1 MPRISSPQ
9 NARFKE
15 TVRLIESSRERRKS
29 GRCVLE
35 GEHLIAVYAERIGA
49 PETLVVVEEALASRG
64 IAALAERVPPS
75 DVLVVS
81 ARMFAGIASLPADVG
96 VLAVV
101 RTPVA
106 TTPKPA
112 SFCLLLED
120 IQDPGNVGTILR
132 TAAAAGVAQVWLS
145 TGSAFAWSPKVLRAA
160 QGAHFLTTI
169 VEDVDLVAWSTMFR
183 ETGSHVAA
191 LVAQDGADLYTT
203 DLRWPLALVVGN
215 EGSGLSEALRAVA
228 DYRVTIPMPGA
239 TESLNATAAA
249 AVALFECVRRQR
261 AGSKQN
267 R

>member
-1 MPRISSPQ
+1 MPRLTSPQ
-9 NARFKE
+9 NPRFKE
-15 TVRLIESSRERRKS
+15 AVKLIESSRERRKS

-35 GEHLIAVYAERIGA
+35 GEHLIAVYVDRLGE
-49 PETLVVVEEALASRG
+49 PETLIVVEEALANRD
-64 IAALAERVPPS
+64 IAALVDRVS
-75 DVLVVS
+75 RSSVLIVS

-106 TTPKPA
+106 TVPEPA

-145 TGSAFAWSPKVLRAA
+145 KGCAFAWSPKVLRAA

-169 VEDVDLVAWSTMFR
+169 VEDTDLVAWVTTFR
-183 ETGSHVAA
+183 AKGGHVAA
-191 LVAQDGADLYTT
+191 LVARAGDDLYTT
-203 DLRWPLALVVGN
+203 NLQWPLALAVGN
-215 EGSGLSEALRAVA
+215 EGSGLSEALRDAA
-228 DYRVTIPMPGA
+228 DVRVTIPMPGA
-239 TESLNATAAA
+239 TESLNAAAAA